1 MSITQLTSGT
11 EISRQAVTKHL
22 GVLAAAGLVRDVKVG
37 RERLWE
43 FEPAQL
49 DEARRTLELIGQQW
63 DHALRKTEVRRGEQ
77 SRRLTGLIAA
87 LQNAANSYIIRAH
100 FRFGLLKYPSIGL
113 KDYVWRCNL
122 LIFKAP
128 VAQPDRAPA
137 F

>member
-1 MSITQLTSGT
+1 MG
-11 EISRQAVTKHL
+11 SRPREVE
-22 GVLAAAGLVRDVKVG
+22 VCG
-37 RERLWE
+37 REQSGVR
-43 FEPAQL
+43 
-49 DEARRTLELIGQQW
+49 
-63 DHALRKTEVRRGEQ
+63 ALR
-77 SRRLTGLIAA
+77 A

-100 FRFGLLKYPSIGL
+100 FRFGLLMYPSIGL